1 MEQDR
6 ESSLKEAIWKI
17 INTVRR
23 DETTQYVRRVM
34 IEFDESNY
42 VSVELCKYINDN
54 FLDSQNVG
62 VLKINLY
69 STSQVIGASPSFF
82 DNST

>member
-1 MEQDR
+1 
-6 ESSLKEAIWKI
+6 
-17 INTVRR
+17 
-23 DETTQYVRRVM
+23 M

-69 STSQVIGASPSFF
+69 STNMIVGASPSFI

>member
-1 MEQDR
+1 
-6 ESSLKEAIWKI
+6 
-17 INTVRR
+17 
-23 DETTQYVRRVM
+23 M

-54 FLDSQNVG
+54 FLDSHNVG
-62 VLKINLY
+62 VLKIILY
-69 STSQVIGASPSFF
+69 STSQVIGPSPSFF